1 MSCDEDPLA
10 LRLFGL
16 ILMATSLARTAIW
29 AYATLKPP
37 LVHEPL
43 DRASIWSGLALS
55 AFPALVYV
63 VAFAIAGVSPRA
75 SLAVY
80 PTANSARS
88 VNRESRRPR
97 AARLDKTGA
106 SRQPWPVLTSARRL
120 RREARTTPTQH
131 RTDNLHAGRSSPR
144 CVISPRM
151 MQRAHCRPIQY
162 VPAHGGHV
170 YRCHGERV

>member
-80 PTANSARS
+80 RQRTPPDRSTGNHEDHALHARTRLALAGNPGRFS
-88 VNRESRRPR
+88 RPR
-97 AARLDKTGA
+97 DVCAGK
-106 SRQPWPVLTSARRL
+106 PEL
-120 RREARTTPTQH
+120 RRRSTERIICTQAAP
-131 RTDNLHAGRSSPR
+131 RHA
-144 CVISPRM
+144 
-151 MQRAHCRPIQY
+151 A
-162 VPAHGGHV
+162 
-170 YRCHGERV
+170 